1 MKELETAAIPKS
13 LQCGDH
19 CPESNVYSCES
30 QDLVALSSFWKREP
44 TLLVFLRH
52 FG

>member
-1 MKELETAAIPKS
+1 MKELETVVISP
-13 LQCGDH
+13 QCGDH
-19 CPESNVYSCES
+19 CPDANVYSCES